1 MAYTKCWLAYPAISG
16 ASCGA
21 LTVCVDGTDPVL
33 TSAREELVRGLA
45 GLYGAEVSDAQDA
58 DIRLCVDENLHP
70 EGYRVTAEKGCCTVA
85 GGSAVG
91 VLYGVFALLRAAQM
105 AGCPWQDLTVR
116 EEKAPANHLR
126 MLNHWD
132 NLDGSI
138 ERGYSG
144 NSFFFKDDV
153 VLVDEARLTDYA
165 RMLASV
171 GINGIAINNVNV
183 KHAATWLITDRYYEP
198 LRRYLQIF
206 SAYGVKIYLCVNF
219 AAPMD
224 LGGMDTCDPCDP
236 AVGAWWKEKAAD
248 VWANLPGLGGF
259 LVKADSE
266 GRPGPFTYDRTQAD
280 GANMLA
286 DAVAPFGG
294 RIIWRCFVYN
304 CQQDWRDTKIDRA
317 CAGYNAF
324 MPLDGQFRDNVT
336 LQIKNGPM
344 DFQVREPVSP
354 LIGGLQHTHIMV
366 EFQIAQEYTGQ
377 QRHVCYLMPW
387 FRQILDTDLC
397 TRPDNSTVAA
407 LIRGMGNGMAAVTN
421 TGNDDNWTGHDLA
434 AANLYGFG
442 RLSYD
447 TTLDADTIADEWLRL
462 TYGQNT
468 PVEQTLHSILMRSWP
483 TYEKYTAPLGVGWM
497 VNPNYHYGPN
507 VDGYEYSRWGCYHR
521 ASFDGIGIDRTP
533 TGSDYCHQYA
543 PKLAEMYAS
552 TDTCPEEL
560 ILFFHHLRYDF
571 QLKSGKTV
579 LQHIYDTHF
588 EGAEEAARFYDE
600 IVGLKPYLDADV
612 FARLEER
619 FSHQKEH
626 ACEWRD
632 VINTYFY
639 RKTGVDDIHGRKIYR

>member
-1 MAYTKCWLAYPAISG
+1 MAYTQCWLAYPAIPG
-16 ASCGA
+16 ASCA
-21 LTVCVDGTDPVL
+21 NLTICADAADPIL
-33 TSAREELVRGLA
+33 ASARAELARGLA
-45 GLYGAEVSDAQDA
+45 GLYGATLTDAEDG
-58 DIRLCVDENLHP
+58 DIRLCVDTALDP
-70 EGYRVTAEKGCCTVA
+70 EGYCLAVEKGRALVT
-85 GGSAVG
+85 GGSSTG

-105 AGCPWQDLTVR
+105 AQCPWQDLTVS
-116 EEKAPANHLR
+116 EKKAPANRMR

-144 NSFFFKDDV
+144 DSFFYKDDV

-171 GINGIAINNVNV
+171 GINAIAINNVNV
-183 KHAATWLITDRYYEP
+183 KHAATWLITDRYYAP
-198 LRRYLQIF
+198 LRRYQQIF
-206 SAYGVKIYLCVNF
+206 SAYGVKIYLCINF

-224 LGGMDTCDPCDP
+224 LGGLDTCDPCDP
-236 AVGAWWKEKAAD
+236 AVAAWWKEKAAD

-286 DAVAPFGG
+286 DAVAPCGG
-294 RIIWRCFVYN
+294 HIIWRCFVYN

-354 LIGGLQHTHIMV
+354 LIGGLKHTHIMV

-387 FRQILDTDLC
+387 FRQILDTDLR
-397 TRPDNSTVAA
+397 TRPENGTVAA
-407 LIRGMGNGMAAVTN
+407 LIRGAGNGMAAVTN
-421 TGNDDNWTGHDLA
+421 TGNDENWTGHDLA

-442 RLSYD
+442 RLCYETD
-447 TTLDADTIADEWLRL
+447 LDPAAIANEWLRL
-462 TYGQNT
+462 TFGCNP

-483 TYEKYTAPLGVGWM
+483 AYEKYTAPLGVGWM

-543 PKLAEMYAS
+543 PELAEMYAN

-560 ILFFHHLRYDF
+560 ILFFHHLPYDYR
-571 QLKSGKTV
+571 LKTGKTV

-600 IVGLKPYLDADV
+600 FVALKPYLDQTV
-612 FARLEER
+612 FARIEAR
-619 FSHQKEH
+619 FAHQKEH

-639 RKTGVDDIHGRKIYR
+639 RKTGVDDAHGRKIYH